1 AIERRDDAHVWRHC
15 RLAARSGTES
25 LESARLERR
34 DASELHQG
42 ARPSGLRRSARERQA
57 GAGHASDA
65 FLGAVRGHVHRQY
78 VWTGDRHRQRRQ
90 ARVHPRRDDRGS
102 GALELRHVSR
112 ELARRYRR
120 PHADDVHLGPDGQD
134 QRHHDGSGGRQRRVP
149 PRRPMITI
157 LSLETPEDYLGCVAI
172 QHEVWGADY
181 SDTVPPAILKIVQK
195 VGGIAIGAFDTKGML
210 IGFVF
215 GITGVD
221 KGELVHWS
229 HQLGVRESER
239 NAGIGRRLKEYQR
252 DMLRAM
258 GVKRMRWTFDPL
270 QAKNAHLNLNRL
282 GVDILDYVPDM
293 YGASDSILFRGL
305 KGTDRFIASWELDG
319 SHPRPAASAD
329 GIPLLDGTPT
339 ECPPRFKVAVPLDI

>member
-1 AIERRDDAHVWRHC
+1 MITIR
-15 RLAARSGTES
+15 S
-25 LESARLERR
+25 LES
-34 DASELHQG
+34 
-42 ARPSGLRRSARERQA
+42 P
-57 GAGHASDA
+57 
-65 FLGAVRGHVHRQY
+65 
-78 VWTGDRHRQRRQ
+78 
-90 ARVHPRRDDRGS
+90 DD
-102 GALELRHVSR
+102 
-112 ELARRYRR
+112 YR
-120 PHADDVHLGPDGQD
+120 A
-134 QRHHDGSGGRQRRVP
+134 
-149 PRRPMITI
+149 
-157 LSLETPEDYLGCVAI
+157 CVAI

-195 VGGIAIGAFDTKGML
+195 VGGIAIGAFDAQNTL

-221 KGELVHWS
+221 QGELVHWS

-252 DMLRAM
+252 ELLREL

-305 KGTDRFIASWELDG
+305 KGTDRFIASWELDRVR
-319 SHPRPAASAD
+319 PRPPANAD

-339 ECPPRFKVAVPLDI
+339 ECPPRLKVAIPLDINEALRNDPSAGATWRMRTRPAFLWALENGYKVDGFARDPKAQLGYYLLTHDPGR

>member
-1 AIERRDDAHVWRHC
+1 
-15 RLAARSGTES
+15 
-25 LESARLERR
+25 
-34 DASELHQG
+34 
-42 ARPSGLRRSARERQA
+42 
-57 GAGHASDA
+57 
-65 FLGAVRGHVHRQY
+65 
-78 VWTGDRHRQRRQ
+78 
-90 ARVHPRRDDRGS
+90 
-102 GALELRHVSR
+102 
-112 ELARRYRR
+112 
-120 PHADDVHLGPDGQD
+120 
-134 QRHHDGSGGRQRRVP
+134 
-149 PRRPMITI
+149 MITI
-157 LSLETPEDYLGCVAI
+157 RSLETSDDYLGCVAI

-195 VGGIAIGAFDTKGML
+195 VGGIAIGAFDTNGAL

-252 DMLRAM
+252 DMLRDM

-319 SHPRPAASAD
+319 SHPRPATSAD
-329 GIPLLDGTPT
+329 TIPLLDGTPT
-339 ECPPRFKVAVPLDI
+339 ECPPRFKVAVPLDINEALRQDPSAGATWRLRTRNAFTWALENGYKVDGFARDKEAQLGYYLLTHDPRR